1 MDFGLGLVLSFTD
14 NASAGINNAVNSLN
28 HLTEVA
34 ENAGSSLNQ
43 MASLSA
49 LSVVTDQMGDSFLKA
64 GRGIMGL
71 FQNLLGNV
79 QNTGSEFESFRIT
92 LNSLYGDA
100 QKAEDAIG
108 KLLDFSVESPFEVE
122 DVKDMLIV
130 LQSQGIGAFDEIT
143 GSISGT
149 RKETLSWIS
158 DLMAF
163 KPDEATTRWKRALT
177 NYIGS
182 AQPLMLR
189 NILDM
194 GDIDEI
200 LGHEV
205 GSTVEE
211 RMNDIVEIIEKKNLT
226 NLAENL
232 SHTWTGVSS
241 NISDAFT
248 KLYKSISDNGVFDK
262 LKSSLMSVSG
272 AILTLNN
279 EQIEA
284 FGRTIADGLNLIVTP
299 ITKVAEK
306 INSLINKF
314 IELCQTRPEI
324 VKWGMVFGAVV
335 GVLLIFVGVIL
346 KVTSAMSGLSLML
359 LTFGKSFKDIGT
371 LIKTGSLKILGT
383 LLPLA
388 TAIGLFALAWKT
400 DFAGIKTNVTEFAKG
415 VVTAF
420 KTAKESVSGSVSD
433 LISSLNELRS
443 KGDFFSNL
451 TIGIMKVMML
461 FKALADGWNDYELS
475 EDNFLKAKELGI
487 LPLIEAILDLKYR
500 FEFFKQGFLE
510 GWREIGDAINSA
522 LQGFLE
528 NVKGTALESL
538 VNSLTEFLQKLSSG
552 DTESWRSFGETCAY
566 VSAGIISVVL
576 AFKMFSVVAS
586 IVSSVVKVVSTLWGL
601 ITKVAGVLKAVVSF
615 VINNPITMVITG
627 IATALASFVDM
638 FINGFSWIKEA
649 IMVVGIALAVVGAIL
664 LGVAAFPAVVVGAIV
679 AAVSTLIIVI
689 KDHWNEIKTFF
700 GNVLSAIGGFFSN
713 LWNGIVKGVT
723 KVVNAIKNFFG
734 TIANWIY
741 TNVIAP
747 VVNFFTNIVFP
758 IVLKIIEIV
767 MKVNEIITTLI
778 IVFVQWI
785 KNNVIDPIIN
795 FFVGL
800 WNTIVS
806 GVVSFVQSVQSVIG
820 TIVSWINTNI
830 ITPIST
836 FFTGL
841 WNSIVNGVTSFIEG
855 VKSVFITIVNWI
867 KTNIIDPI
875 SNFFSGLWENI
886 ETAFNV
892 VADTISSVLKGAV
905 NMVLNFIC
913 GVINSVISGL
923 NGAINVI
930 NEIPGVS
937 ITKIEKLEVPQL
949 ARGGI
954 VDQPTLSV
962 IGEAGREAVMPLENN
977 TEWIGSLASMIS
989 GYLNNDITPTSS
1001 SNYNTTNNQGDTNKY
1016 LTSNTTSNNTYE
1028 GDTDNSVVFNEGA
1041 IQITVQNATEEEAI
1055 KFARVVMEY
1064 IKRQQELDRM
1074 TQYA

>member
-14 NASAGINNAVNSLN
+14 NASSGINNAVNSLN

-79 QNTGSEFESFRIT
+79 QSTGSEFENFRIT
-92 LNSLYGDA
+92 LNALYGDS
-100 QKAEDAIG
+100 QEAEKQIS
-108 KLLDFSVESPFEVE
+108 KLLDFSVKSPFEVS

-130 LQSQGIGAFDEIT
+130 LKSQGIDAFEQMSNASNT
-143 GSISGT
+143 F
-149 RKETLSWIS
+149 RQENLSWIA

-163 KPDEATTRWKRALT
+163 KPDIPAERWRLAIT
-177 NYIGS
+177 NYLGS
-182 AQPLMLR
+182 GEAKMLR
-189 NILDM
+189 NALDM
-194 GDIDEI
+194 GNIPDL
-200 LGHEV
+200 LGHSI
-205 GSTVEE
+205 GSTAEE
-211 RMNDIVEIIEKKNLT
+211 RMQDLIQIVNDANIQG
-226 NLAENL
+226 LADNM
-232 SHTWTGVSS
+232 SSTWQGVAS
-241 NISDAFT
+241 NIDDAFT
-248 KLYKSISDNGVFDK
+248 KLYKSIADNGVFEK
-262 LKSSLMSVSG
+262 LKSSFMGVAG
-272 AILTLNN
+272 AIMSLDN
-279 EQIEA
+279 EQLEA
-284 FGRTIADGLNLIVTP
+284 FGKTIADGLNLIVAP

-306 INSLINKF
+306 INLLINKF
-314 IELCQTRPEI
+314 IDLCQTRPEI
-324 VKWGMVFGAVV
+324 VKWGMVFGAVI
-335 GVLLIFVGVIL
+335 GVLFIFVGVIL

-420 KTAKESVSGSVSD
+420 KTAKESVSGSVGD
-433 LISSLNELRS
+433 LVSSLNELRS
-443 KGDFFSNL
+443 KDDFFSNL

-461 FKALADGWNDYELS
+461 LKSLADGWNDYELS

-487 LPLIEAILDLKYR
+487 LPLIETILDLKYR

-566 VSAGIISVVL
+566 VSAGVISVVL

-601 ITKVAGVLKAVVSF
+601 ITKVAGVLKSVVSF
-615 VINNPITMVITG
+615 IINNPITMVITG

-679 AAVSTLIIVI
+679 AAVATLIIVI

-800 WNTIVS
+800 WNMIVS

-820 TIVSWINTNI
+820 TIVGWINTNI

-841 WNSIVNGVTSFIEG
+841 WNNIVSSVTSFIQG

-875 SNFFSGLWENI
+875 SNFFSNLWSDI

-937 ITKIEKLEVPQL
+937 ITKIDKLEVPQL

-962 IGEAGREAVMPLENN
+962 IGEAGKEAVMPLENN
-977 TEWIGSLASMIS
+977 TEWIGSLASMLS
-989 GYLNNDITPTSS
+989 GYLNNDITPTGS
-1001 SNYNTTNNQGDTNKY
+1001 SNYNTTNNQGDTNRY
-1016 LTSNTTSNNTYE
+1016 LTSNNTSNNTYE

-1055 KFARVVMEY
+1055 KFAKVVMEY
-1064 IKRQQELDRM
+1064 IKRQKELDKM
-1074 TQYA
+1074 LHYA